1 MFCNGHGFNFNNA
14 NNRIYFGFWLFFG
27 SCFRYS
33 KEFCIGGIM
42 EKLKVKI
49 EFNCLASKKEVE
61 EQLNKIIN
69 YQIYE
74 KIWNV
79 DSNKG
84 VKLTIIKE
92 KGA

>member
-1 MFCNGHGFNFNNA
+1 
-14 NNRIYFGFWLFFG
+14 
-27 SCFRYS
+27 
-33 KEFCIGGIM
+33 M

-92 KGA
+92 KGELC